1 MWAYL
6 WVWSGM
12 WQWLRKGRAP
22 TTIVGALVGCVG
34 KRGFASGGLEIKLV
48 SGGLKLGYSV
58 SLMCLVSE
66 WSVLV

>member
-22 TTIVGALVGCVG
+22 TTIVEALIGCVG
-34 KRGFASGGLEIKLV
+34 KRGFASGCLEIRFA
-48 SGGLKLGYSV
+48 SGGLKLG
-58 SLMCLVSE
+58 
-66 WSVLV
+66 VLLS